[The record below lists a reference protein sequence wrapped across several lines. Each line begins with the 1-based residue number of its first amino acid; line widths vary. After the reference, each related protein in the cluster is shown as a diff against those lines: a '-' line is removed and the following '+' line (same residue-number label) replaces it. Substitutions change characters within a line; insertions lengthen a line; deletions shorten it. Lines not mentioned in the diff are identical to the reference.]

1 VFSAKLNKATNIRL
15 FCQVIELLQNY
26 HKSSSYVNKKNKCF
40 LYVYEIPFNA
50 INIMRRKKYTIEE
63 WLELIKSGNEKAI
76 TELYE
81 NYRQEFFVWIK
92 NKYKCTDEE
101 ALDAYQESVL
111 VLYNNIKKGKLT
123 KFTSSI
129 KTYLFAIGRNVVL
142 YNRRK
147 FQREQSGIT
156 DKEINRIAD
165 SDSAQVNL
173 QVSDSQK
180 ILTDTLNEMSN
191 TCKSLI
197 MLYYTQNLPFKE
209 IAKKLGY
216 KNETV
221 ARMQKMRC
229 MKKMKVLVKGRY
241 RKEELY

>member
-1 VFSAKLNKATNIRL
+1 
-15 FCQVIELLQNY
+15 
-26 HKSSSYVNKKNKCF
+26 
-40 LYVYEIPFNA
+40 
-50 INIMRRKKYTIEE
+50 MRSKKYTLNE
-63 WLELIKSGNEKAI
+63 WLELIKSGDEKTI

-81 NYRQEFFVWIK
+81 TYRKEFFVWIK
-92 NKYKCTDEE
+92 NKYQCTDEE

-111 VLYNNIKKGKLT
+111 VLYNNVKKGKLI

-156 DKEINRIAD
+156 DKEIGRIAD
-165 SDSAQVNL
+165 SESAQVNL
-173 QVSDSQK
+173 QISDSQK
-180 ILTDTLNEMSN
+180 ILMDTLNEMTN

-197 MLYYTQNLPFKE
+197 MLYYTHNLPFKK

-216 KNETV
+216 KSETV

-241 RKEELY
+241 KKEDLY